1 MKNRFKRRVIESW
14 KKQKSYEEKAIS
26 KGKNIRMI

>member
-1 MKNRFKRRVIESW
+1 MKNRFKRRAATFW

-26 KGKNIRMI
+26 KGENNRMI